1 MFGEIKSS
9 YILRKIIKHINE
21 RNFLKII
28 NYNKILQKKLNISI
42 DTYIRYFNQI
52 EIEIIADNDKLD
64 EETNKFININDE
76 NDKQFYNIYLIEVK
90 KEINRNYL
98 YKYESIS
105 KIKILIDAEV
115 KSLTEL
121 FNDCLCLKE
130 IKFTK
135 FNRIDFTDFS
145 KMFNYCRNLINLD
158 ISKIKTNNI
167 ENMKNMFCN
176 CSSLKSLNISNF
188 KTDKVNNMSYMF

>member
-28 NYNKILQKKLNISI
+28 NYNKLFKKKLNISI

-52 EIEIIADNDKLD
+52 EIEIIINNNKLD
-64 EETNKFININDE
+64 NETNKFININDE
-76 NDKQFYNIYLIEVK
+76 NDKQFYNIYLVEVK

-105 KIKILIDAEV
+105 KIKVLIDTEV
-115 KSLTEL
+115 KSLTKL
-121 FNDCLCLKE
+121 FNECYCLKK

-145 KMFNYCRNLINLD
+145 NMFNYCRNLINLD